1 MVSKAVLGGRSG
13 VKGPLQHLTG
23 HQPRNGSLSGLRTAV
38 ATRLVDS
45 ANDSKSFF
53 SPWQSDSWACQ
64 GARSR
69 SSHYLTCGDLCG
81 ESPDEVLVD
90 DPDCA
95 WFRLRSDADSMRLPV
110 WAFGG
115 R

>member
-1 MVSKAVLGGRSG
+1 MVSKAVFSGRSG

-38 ATRLVDS
+38 AARPVDS
-45 ANDSKSFF
+45 ANDSKNLL
-53 SPWQSDSWACQ
+53 SPWPSDSWASP

-69 SSHYLTCGDLCG
+69 SSHYLTCGDSCR

-90 DPDCA
+90 DPDCR
-95 WFRLRSDADSMRLPV
+95 WFGMGSDADSMRLPV

>member
-13 VKGPLQHLTG
+13 VKGTLQRLTG

-38 ATRLVDS
+38 ATRLVDR
-45 ANDSKSFF
+45 ANDAKTLL

-64 GARSR
+64 GTRFR
-69 SSHYLTCGDLCG
+69 SSHYLTCGDSCKQ
-81 ESPDEVLVD
+81 SPDEVPVD

-95 WFRLRSDADSMRLPV
+95 WFGMRSDADSMRLPV